1 MNSIVLA
8 GIILGVMGLV
18 FGALLSFAAKKFAVE
33 VDPRVVEVREAV
45 PGANCGACGFPG
57 CDGFSNAVVKGIAPV
72 NGCPVGGADVAEK
85 VAQIMGVVSENT
97 EKMVAFV
104 RCQ

>member
-1 MNSIVLA
+1 MNTIILA

-33 VDPRVVEVREAV
+33 VDPRVIEVREAV

-57 CDGFSNAVVKGIAPV
+57 CDGFANAVVNGIAPV
-72 NGCPVGGADVAEK
+72 NGCPVGEIGRASCRERV
-85 VAQIMGVVSENT
+85 
-97 EKMVAFV
+97 
-104 RCQ
+104 